1 MGISAGK
8 KLLTSDAAKKLGT
21 TALDIGKEAT
31 KNVIVDMLEGKDV
44 KETLNK
50 ELESAKSKIAST
62 IKGSGR
68 KRARKRCIKPAKK
81 GRYSLLD

>member
-8 KLLTSDAAKKLGT
+8 KFLASDTAKKLGT
-21 TALDIGKEAT
+21 AALDIGKDAA
-31 KNVIVDMLEGKDV
+31 KNVVVDMLEGKDV

-62 IKGSGR
+62 IKGAGR
-68 KRARKRCIKPAKK
+68 KRKRRHCIKSYNK